1 MSDFAQ
7 TLTEDVRLTVLQLL
21 AEADGYDLN
30 SAILKRALADFGH
43 RPSRDKL
50 DTDLHWLA
58 EQGLLTLSTTGGLVV
73 ARLTHRGADVAS
85 GAARAP
91 GVRRPDP

>member
-7 TLTEDVRLTVLQLL
+7 TLSEDLRLTVLQLL
-21 AEADGYDLN
+21 TEADGYGLN
-30 SAILKRALADFGH
+30 SAILKRALGDFGH
-43 RPSRDKL
+43 HPSRDKL
-50 DTDLHWLA
+50 DTELHWLA
-58 EQGLLTLSTTGGLVV
+58 EQGLVTLSAPGLVV
-73 ARLTHRGADVAS
+73 ALLTRRGADVAS